1 LVSVEQRPLSIS
13 LDAGAAE
20 TQKLHVEFLT
30 PTELKSGDQL
40 APRPE
45 FEVLFAR
52 ARDRVSTLRTLYG
65 AGPPTIDFRSMGERA
80 AAIRMTHCD
89 LRQVAAERR
98 SSRTGNVHG
107 IGGFVGRAEYEGPL
121 TEFLPYL
128 EAAQW
133 TGVGRHCVWGNGEFR
148 LEPQSAKLE
157 TRNQAVTATY

>member
-1 LVSVEQRPLSIS
+1 VEQRPISIP
-13 LDAGAAE
+13 LDPVISAQ
-20 TQKLHVEFLT
+20 THNLRVEFLT

-40 APRPE
+40 ASRPE

-65 AGPPTIDFRSMGERA
+65 AGPIAIDFPAMGKRA

-89 LRQVAAERR
+89 LRQVAAVRR
-98 SSRTGNVHG
+98 SSRTGKVHG
-107 IGGFVGRAEYEGPL
+107 IGGFVGLTEYEGSL

-133 TGVGRHCVWGNGEFR
+133 TGIGRHCVWGNGEFR
-148 LEPQSAKLE
+148 LEVQEPP
-157 TRNQAVTATY
+157 TRNEKRETNA